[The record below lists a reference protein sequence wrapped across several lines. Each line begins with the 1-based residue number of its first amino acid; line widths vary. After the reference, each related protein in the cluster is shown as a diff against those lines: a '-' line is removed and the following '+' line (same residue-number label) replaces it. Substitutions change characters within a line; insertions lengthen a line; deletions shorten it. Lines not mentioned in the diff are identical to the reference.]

1 MRIGALIPIRLASE
15 RLPGKALMPIG
26 GRPAVHHLLE
36 RCFASKHLEPDRVV
50 VCTTRDLTDDPLVP
64 IVESTGARVFRGSRD
79 DIIDRFHAAVRAN
92 GFDAVIQVDGD
103 DPFADTSY
111 MDRCVDRLLADDSL
125 DLVLSAG
132 LPLGLNS
139 KAIRA
144 RAISLVREHRVTEK
158 NDHGFILFFTATGLC
173 STAVIRPVSPT
184 HEHATARITLDY
196 EDDLRFFNALY
207 DAIPMMGRPF
217 GVGEIVAA
225 LREHP
230 SLVDINTHLS
240 DEYWNRS
247 RALLNLQYRSN
258 GKVLNVVQEP

>member
-36 RCFASKHLEPDRVV
+36 RCFASRHLQPDRVV
-50 VCTTRDLTDDPLVP
+50 VCTTNDRTDDALVP
-64 IVESTGARVFRGSRD
+64 VVESTGARVFRGSRD
-79 DIIDRFHAAVRAN
+79 DIIDRFHAAVEAN

-111 MDRCVDRLLADDSL
+111 MDRCVARLLGDDSL
-125 DLVLSAG
+125 DVVSSAG

-139 KAIRA
+139 KALRA
-144 RAISLVREHRVTEK
+144 RAISRVREHRVTEK

-173 STAVIRPVSPT
+173 STAVIRPVSPA
-184 HEHATARITLDY
+184 HEHATARVTLDY

-207 DAIPMMGRPF
+207 EAIPSMNHPF
-217 GVGEIVAA
+217 GVEEIVTA
-225 LREHP
+225 LQLRP
-230 SLVDINTHLS
+230 SLVDINGHLN

-247 RALLNLQYRSN
+247 RALLHLQYRRD
-258 GKVLNVVQEP
+258 GKVLDVEQQP

>member
-1 MRIGALIPIRLASE
+1 
-15 RLPGKALMPIG
+15 
-26 GRPAVHHLLE
+26 
-36 RCFASKHLEPDRVV
+36 
-50 VCTTRDLTDDPLVP
+50 
-64 IVESTGARVFRGSRD
+64 
-79 DIIDRFHAAVRAN
+79 
-92 GFDAVIQVDGD
+92 
-103 DPFADTSY
+103 

-173 STAVIRPVSPT
+173 STAVIRPCPQRMSTRRPESRST
-184 HEHATARITLDY
+184 MKTICDSSMLCTTRY
-196 EDDLRFFNALY
+196 DDGPSVR
-207 DAIPMMGRPF
+207 G
-217 GVGEIVAA
+217 GEIVAA